1 MAVNMIST
9 GVQLF
14 GLGASLANSSAQT
27 EKQREINANVARE
40 LDKSLWALLPMRSEL
55 QTEYRTRQNILGV
68 QEGRSLFDVT
78 KSYNTSMA
86 RSGFESSG
94 ALQQDREIARG
105 SVYEKFGESRYDLE
119 QQRQLGLNDLA
130 AQERTIRIQRASL
143 DTTGETVW
151 TDSQGAEAEDWLE
164 GEGYPTPPGQ
174 MYDPET
180 GGYIPIPEISGK
192 DETESK
198 WETRYDEEYK
208 DRKGMWANFE
218 RTMFQGLNTFAD
230 QFSQAKNA
238 GTLDKFRQERANR
251 STLYKQERERK
262 RREEIMQTRSGIW

>member
-1 MAVNMIST
+1 MSAALIAA

-14 GLGASLANSSAQT
+14 GVGASLANSSAQT
-27 EKQREINANVARE
+27 EEQREINARVARE

-86 RSGFESSG
+86 RSGFEASG
-94 ALQQDREIARG
+94 ALQQDQEIARG

-130 AQERTIRIQRASL
+130 SQERTIRIQRASL

-151 TDSQGAEAEDWLE
+151 TKSQGAEAEDWLE

-180 GGYIPIPEISGK
+180 GGYIPIPEIEGK
-192 DETESK
+192 DETEAK

-208 DRKGMWANFE
+208 DRKGMWANFQ
-218 RTMFQGLNTFAD
+218 RNMFQGISTFVD
-230 QFSQAKNA
+230 KYGQAKRA
-238 GTLDKFRQERANR
+238 GTLDEFKQERAQR
-251 STLYKQERERK
+251 SAQYRQEQERK
-262 RREEIMQTRSGIW
+262 RREQIMQTRSGIW